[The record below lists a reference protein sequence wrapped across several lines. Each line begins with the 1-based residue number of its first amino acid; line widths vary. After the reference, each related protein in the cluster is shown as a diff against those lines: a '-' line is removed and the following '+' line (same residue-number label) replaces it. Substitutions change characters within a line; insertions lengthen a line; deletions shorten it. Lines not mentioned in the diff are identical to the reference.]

1 MPGLSQMVMRE
12 RRGSLIHSVE
22 VAPVMRICACLWH
35 RGLRLDARIDDL
47 RVSTSTSV
55 VLQRH
60 PVQASAGFLLGS
72 AADVGIDPKPA
83 TRTPNRDNAVGH
95 HVRSD

>member
-60 PVQASAGFLLGS
+60 PVQASAGFLLES

-83 TRTPNRDNAVGH
+83 TSTPKRNNAVGH